1 MCDVSWYSIP
11 ALATTG
17 ARTTAQLALCLA
29 SLSCA
34 SAQQPA
40 PPPQTPPPSPGVP
53 SSIAEASAA
62 CDRLQ
67 ANAKVPVT
75 CTTDYVDNVPSMIV
89 GFRNVQDAERWLQP
103 FAEHIGLPFCN
114 AANRN
119 GREARV
125 YMTVG
130 EGADEQARRWSCEL
144 GKWGD
149 WFATNS
155 DRKTPEA
162 APPPPQTIASAIRTC
177 SSVQAN
183 REVPVSCQTEY
194 VNGIPSMIIGFP
206 TPADLETYLDPVA
219 DHVAGPFCD
228 AANSANRR
236 ASLIVVLANSRAR
249 HFDCERQ
256 QWSEWFRLP
265 EQKASDRSSL

>member
-1 MCDVSWYSIP
+1 
-11 ALATTG
+11 
-17 ARTTAQLALCLA
+17 
-29 SLSCA
+29 
-34 SAQQPA
+34 
-40 PPPQTPPPSPGVP
+40 PPSPGVP

-89 GFRNVQDAERWLQP
+89 GFRHVQAAERWLQP

-119 GREARV
+119 GREAPV

-130 EGADEQARRWSCEL
+130 AGADARARRWRCEL
-144 GKWGD
+144 RQWRD
-149 WFATNS
+149 SLATYPA
-155 DRKTPEA
+155 RKPPPA
-162 APPPPQTIASAIRTC
+162 APPPPPTIASAIPTC

-206 TPADLETYLDPVA
+206 TPATLETYLDPVA
-219 DHVAGPFCD
+219 DHVAAPFCD

-236 ASLIVVLANSRAR
+236 ASLIAALANSRAR
-249 HFDCERQ
+249 HFNCD
-256 QWSEWFRLP
+256 
-265 EQKASDRSSL
+265 